1 MSDVIF
7 DIDGTIA
14 DLTHRLHYVTT
25 KPKNWPA
32 FNKAISND
40 VPIWQVIEILFSLK
54 NDGWRIILCSGRSED
69 SRQDTIDWL
78 IDYGIWDKVESLYM
92 RKSKDYR
99 ADNIIK
105 EELLDQILIDGFVPV
120 LVFDDRKRVV
130 DMWRRRGLFVFDCN
144 QSGKD
149 F

>member
-1 MSDVIF
+1 MAHVIF

-14 DLTHRLHYVTT
+14 DLTRRLHYITT

-40 VPIWQVIEILFSLK
+40 KPIWQVIEVLFSLK
-54 NDGWRIILCSGRSED
+54 NDGWRIIFCSGRSED

-78 IDYGIWDKVESLYM
+78 VDYGIWDKVSGLYM

-99 ADNIIK
+99 SDDIIK
-105 EELLDQILIDGFVPV
+105 EELLNQILKDGYNP
-120 LVFDDRKRVV
+120 LMVFDDRKRVV
-130 DMWRRRGLFVFDCN
+130 EMWRRRGLFVFDCN

>member
-1 MSDVIF
+1 MADVIF

-14 DLTHRLHYVTT
+14 DLTHRLHYITT

-40 VPIWQVIEILFSLK
+40 KPIWQVIEVLFSLK
-54 NDGWRIILCSGRSED
+54 NDGWGIILCSGRSED

-78 IDYGIWDKVESLYM
+78 VDYGIWDKVSGLYM

-99 ADNIIK
+99 SDDIIK
-105 EELLDQILIDGFVPV
+105 EELLNQILKDGYNP
-120 LVFDDRKRVV
+120 LMVFDDRKRVV
-130 DMWRRRGLFVFDCN
+130 EMWRRRGLFVFDCN
-144 QSGKD
+144 QSGKN

>member
-78 IDYGIWDKVESLYM
+78 IDYGIWDKVDSLYM

-105 EELLDQILIDGFVPV
+105 EELLDQILIDGFVPM

>member
-40 VPIWQVIEILFSLK
+40 APIWQVIEILFSLK
-54 NDGWRIILCSGRSED
+54 NDGRRIILCSGRSED

-105 EELLDQILIDGFVPV
+105 EELLDQILIDGFVPM

>member
-32 FNKAISND
+32 FNKAISSD

-54 NDGWRIILCSGRSED
+54 NDGRRIILCSGRSED

-78 IDYGIWDKVESLYM
+78 IDYGIWDKVDSLYM

-105 EELLDQILIDGFVPV
+105 EELLDQILIDGFVPM